1 MALACQLIRD
11 KDQQLRSR
19 THEPTTIHNMPIKI
33 HLAHWIARRIDSR
46 TRTQRRALRDYQR
59 QELRQIFSLEKRS
72 RGLRLYAAWSRPRK
86 ANVVQT
92 TASDWHSALPQAA

>member
-1 MALACQLIRD
+1 
-11 KDQQLRSR
+11 
-19 THEPTTIHNMPIKI
+19 MPIKI

-46 TRTQRRALRDYQR
+46 TRTQRRALRDYQL

-86 ANVVQT
+86 AIVLQT